1 MDERTAIRIRARAC
15 ALIVG
20 GLVAT
25 SGALL
30 LPAGASAKAGAIT
43 GTVKKE
49 GAVALA
55 NTRVCAFGSE
65 TSECK
70 DTNGSGE
77 YELPGLTAGKKYT
90 VAFTGEEC
98 PVSEEECS
106 REYITEYW
114 NGVKSAES
122 ATLVLTGEENIDAQL
137 ETGASI
143 SGTVTRASNG
153 TPIGLTRVC
162 AFSASVQNF
171 GEFFEELFRLA
182 VYCVVSEPNGS
193 YTIAGLSG
201 GEYKVG
207 FTGEVCTTRACTE
220 LNESEIF
227 STQYFSGQ
235 QTIEGANHVNVL
247 AHGTASSVNGALVE
261 APTVTTTTTTAT
273 SASAATGATGATGP
287 AGVTGSTG
295 PTGPSGATGVPGEAG
310 HAGATGA
317 TGQTGTA
324 GASGVAGATGAT
336 GPTGATGLTGV
347 TGAAG
352 ATGVTGATG
361 ASGKTGA
368 TGPTGATGLAGL
380 QRVYSA
386 TSAGGSKSAML
397 SLSAPPG
404 QDYVASFDAQATVLS
419 IRPLTCTLKFGTV
432 VEQTMAFPFDTS
444 PVEVYLQ
451 GDGTLVSGTIAVSC
465 TSEGGGDAVSNMSLI
480 ASVASAIN

>member
-261 APTVTTTTTTAT
+261 APPLDFEAPRLTGAAAVGGTLHCSEGAWEGGVVRYGYTWLRNGSVIEGQGSPNYTVQPADAGSVISCKVTAFNKSGGSESALSNVVRIPAAVAST
-273 SASAATGATGATGP
+273 VPPPAAGVAVASSSATVKNGSASVTLTCTGAGACSGTMKLL
-287 AGVTGSTG
+287 AKVTEKRKVKRHGKLRTVKV
-295 PTGPSGATGVPGEAG
+295 TRNVTVGEAG
-310 HAGATGA
+310 YSIAPGGSLTLAVHLNAKGRSLLHKAGKKGLKVT
-317 TGQTGTA
+317 
-324 GASGVAGATGAT
+324 ASG
-336 GPTGATGLTGV
+336 
-347 TGAAG
+347 
-352 ATGVTGATG
+352 
-361 ASGKTGA
+361 S
-368 TGPTGATGLAGL
+368 GL
-380 QRVYSA
+380 Q
-386 TSAGGSKSAML
+386 TS
-397 SLSAPPG
+397 
-404 QDYVASFDAQATVLS
+404 
-419 IRPLTCTLKFGTV
+419 
-432 VEQTMAFPFDTS
+432 
-444 PVEVYLQ
+444 
-451 GDGTLVSGTIAVSC
+451 TLVLK
-465 TSEGGGDAVSNMSLI
+465 EKHKKK
-480 ASVASAIN
+480 